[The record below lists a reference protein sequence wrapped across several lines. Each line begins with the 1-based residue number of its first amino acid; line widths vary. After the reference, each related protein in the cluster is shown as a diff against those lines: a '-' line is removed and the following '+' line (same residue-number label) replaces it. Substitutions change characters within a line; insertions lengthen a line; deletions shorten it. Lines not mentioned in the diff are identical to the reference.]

1 MRALPKAALTGALTV
16 ASFLVLPFA
25 YSNHAV
31 LFDLMMYMTLAQG
44 VNVLYGFTGYL
55 PFGYVGFFG
64 AGAYGAALSIRM
76 LHAHPLPAL
85 ALGGLA
91 AVLVALL
98 FAPLLRLSG
107 AYFSIASLAASEALY
122 EVVSNPH
129 LTRFTRGPYGISLAS
144 VYAPGM
150 SYDAMTGILAIA
162 IALVL
167 YLRGS
172 RRGLA
177 LRAVRDDAVA
187 AAAAGI
193 PVVRLRIA
201 AWLASALLAGLAGGA
216 FAWHLSVFYPETVFN
231 LNTGIFAIVFTL
243 FGGVATLTGPII
255 GTLVLYG
262 LYNWIGIAQPQYFD
276 LVFGTA
282 IVLLALFLPDGLA
295 SLLHRSGSDI
305 P

>member
-1 MRALPKAALTGALTV
+1 MRALPKAALTGTLTV
-16 ASFLVLPFA
+16 ALFLALPFI
-25 YSNHAV
+25 YGNHAL

-44 VNVLYGFTGYL
+44 INVLYGFTGYL

-76 LHAHPLPAL
+76 LHAQPLPAL

-122 EVVSNPH
+122 EVVANPH

-144 VYAPGM
+144 VYAPKM
-150 SYDAMTGILAIA
+150 SYDTMAGILAIA
-162 IALVL
+162 LAVVL

-201 AWLASALLAGLAGGA
+201 AWLTSALLAGLAGGA

-243 FGGVATLTGPII
+243 FGGVATLAGPIV

-262 LYNWIGIAQPQYFD
+262 LYNWIGITQPQYFD
-276 LVFGTA
+276 LIFGTA

-295 SLLHRSGSDI
+295 SLLRRGGIDV